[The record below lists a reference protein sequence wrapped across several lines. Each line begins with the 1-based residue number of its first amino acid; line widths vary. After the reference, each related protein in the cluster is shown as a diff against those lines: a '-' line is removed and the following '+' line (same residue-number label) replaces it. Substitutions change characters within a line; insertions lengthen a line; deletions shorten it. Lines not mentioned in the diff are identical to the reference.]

1 MKLRTR
7 AIDHLA
13 LARLTD
19 QGLDPLRARLFAS
32 RGVRNRDDCD
42 LSIERMLPP
51 RMLGLEAAAER
62 VAEAILAGAAIVVVG
77 DYDCDGATGVACAVA
92 GLRALGATIDYL
104 VPSRFADG
112 YGLSP
117 RVVDAAAVHPRVGRA
132 ALIVTVDTGIGA
144 IAGVD
149 RANELGI
156 PVIVTDH
163 HLPGP
168 VLPAAAAIVDPNQVG
183 CPFPAKSIAG
193 VGVMFY
199 LVVAVRARLRA
210 LGRFTADSGRKEPA
224 LAALLD
230 LVALGT
236 VADIVALDQNNRRF
250 IAAGLGRIR
259 SGRAR
264 PGIRALFQVAGR
276 APRQATAGDL
286 GYLIGPRINAAGRLA
301 DMSLGIECLLAADA
315 DAAMG
320 MAEEL
325 DRLNRER
332 REIEAGM
339 NAQAQAATIDC
350 PPEQRTLVVFDT
362 GWHHGVIGLVAS
374 RIKDRHHR
382 PCIALAPEA
391 PGDADGP
398 LRGSG
403 RSIAGIHLRDVLD
416 AIDRRHPGLLQRF
429 GGHAMAAGLTLAP
442 GRVADLAAAFEAA
455 VTATVDAEV
464 FERELLT
471 DGPLSPAELSLAT
484 AERIDTEVWGQ
495 GFAPP
500 LFSGRFRVLQQRLIQ
515 DRHLRLVLQ
524 PAEDMPAHGSASQ
537 RFEAICFGRCEPL
550 PALAAI
556 AYRLQRDDW
565 QAMPRLSLVVVE
577 VFEG

>member
-51 RMLGLEAAAER
+51 RMMGLEAAAER
-62 VAEAILAGAAIVVVG
+62 VAEAIIAGAAIVVVG
-77 DYDCDGATGVACAVA
+77 DYDCDGATGVACAVS

-117 RVVDAAAVHPRVGRA
+117 RVVDAAAEHPRVGRA
-132 ALIVTVDTGIGA
+132 ALIVTVDNGIGA
-144 IAGVD
+144 IAGVE
-149 RANELGI
+149 RANALGI

-168 VLPAAAAIVDPNQVG
+168 VLPAAAAIVDPNQAG

-210 LGRFTADSGRKEPA
+210 LGRFAAGSSRKEPA

-264 PGIRALFQVAGR
+264 PGIQALFQVAGR
-276 APRQATAGDL
+276 APRQATAADL
-286 GYLIGPRINAAGRLA
+286 GYLIGPRVNAAGRLA
-301 DMSLGIECLLAADA
+301 DMSLGIECLLAPDA
-315 DAAMG
+315 DAARQ
-320 MAEEL
+320 MAEQL
-325 DRLNRER
+325 DHLNRER
-332 REIEAGM
+332 RDIEAGM

-350 PPEQRTLVVFDT
+350 PPDRRTLVVFDA

-391 PGDADGP
+391 AGDCGGP

-416 AIDRRHPGLLQRF
+416 VIDRRHPGLLQRF

-442 GRVADLAAAFEAA
+442 GRVEELSAAFEAA
-455 VTATVDAEV
+455 VTAIADAEV

-524 PAEDMPAHGSASQ
+524 PAEDLPAHGSAGQ
-537 RFEAICFGRCEPL
+537 RFEAICFGRCQPL

>member
-1 MKLRTR
+1 
-7 AIDHLA
+7 
-13 LARLTD
+13 
-19 QGLDPLRARLFAS
+19 
-32 RGVRNRDDCD
+32 
-42 LSIERMLPP
+42 
-51 RMLGLEAAAER
+51 
-62 VAEAILAGAAIVVVG
+62 
-77 DYDCDGATGVACAVA
+77 
-92 GLRALGATIDYL
+92 
-104 VPSRFADG
+104 
-112 YGLSP
+112 
-117 RVVDAAAVHPRVGRA
+117 
-132 ALIVTVDTGIGA
+132 
-144 IAGVD
+144 
-149 RANELGI
+149 
-156 PVIVTDH
+156 
-163 HLPGP
+163 
-168 VLPAAAAIVDPNQVG
+168 
-183 CPFPAKSIAG
+183 
-193 VGVMFY
+193 
-199 LVVAVRARLRA
+199 
-210 LGRFTADSGRKEPA
+210 
-224 LAALLD
+224 
-230 LVALGT
+230 
-236 VADIVALDQNNRRF
+236 
-250 IAAGLGRIR
+250 
-259 SGRAR
+259 
-264 PGIRALFQVAGR
+264 
-276 APRQATAGDL
+276 
-286 GYLIGPRINAAGRLA
+286 
-301 DMSLGIECLLAADA
+301 MSLGIECLLAADA